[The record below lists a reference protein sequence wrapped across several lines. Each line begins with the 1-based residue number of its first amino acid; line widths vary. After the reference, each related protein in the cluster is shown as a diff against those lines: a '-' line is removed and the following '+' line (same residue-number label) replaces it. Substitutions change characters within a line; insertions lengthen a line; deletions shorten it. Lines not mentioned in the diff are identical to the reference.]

1 MSDFV
6 AAKLIA
12 ASSARCKWVCSWS
25 NYYSAWSVDG
35 KLMVYSKVHRTA
47 EPWEKI
53 VNRKN
58 SLFSNPPKRVSKDPR
73 MAEHLAEITKP

>member
-12 ASSARCKWVCSWS
+12 ASSPRCKWVCSWS

-35 KLMVYSKVHRTA
+35 KLMIYSKVHRTA
-47 EPWEKI
+47 ELWSEIPQ
-53 VNRKN
+53 RKN
-58 SLFSNPPKRVSKDPR
+58 NLFSNPPKRMSKDPR
-73 MAEHLAEITKP
+73 MEEHLAEIAKP